1 MTAMSSRSMLNP
13 KVQVYNG
20 DVAVLTYNY
29 AGLTIDKDGKTEP
42 SEGFGEEE
50 LEIIE
55 WYNDMLGDWGEGW
68 LPVNRFS
75 TAVQAAIADWLADF
89 RATTR
94 EDLYQLLIL
103 AESGSDDVNIPKKR
117 TLVRLLRENTHS

>member
-1 MTAMSSRSMLNP
+1 MSLTNERAHATR
-13 KVQVYNG
+13 
-20 DVAVLTYNY
+20 VATRRVPRREVCL
-29 AGLTIDKDGKTEP
+29 
-42 SEGFGEEE
+42 EGFGEEE

-117 TLVRLLRENTHS
+117 TLVRLLRENTRS